1 MTPPAVV
8 AGRVLVDELVRCG
21 VGEACLAPGSRSAPI
36 ALALHADPRIRLHV
50 RFDERSAGF
59 LALGLAKAT
68 GRPAAVV
75 CTSGTAA
82 ANLHPAVLE
91 ADQAHVPLLVLTA
104 DRPPELRGT
113 GANQTVDQLHL
124 YGRAVRWFHELG
136 VPEDRPGGNAEWRS
150 VVSRAWAEAIGALG
164 RPPGPVHLDV
174 PFRDPLVTTAGD
186 PTTAGDAAAGPH
198 PTTAPTAGAWGAAE
212 GRPAGAPWT
221 AALPGTRAPADR
233 DVATLAAL
241 VARAERGLVVVGD
254 TDADVDP
261 LLALA
266 EAAAWPVLAEPSSGA
281 RRGPMAL
288 GAYRALLA
296 DPGWAAAA
304 RPSVVLVAGR
314 VGLSRQVQRLLSSG
328 VPQVVLDPH
337 GGWSDPG
344 RQADRLIAGD
354 PGLLATAVLAGVDRR
369 EPGPWPARWRAGDT
383 AARAAIDAVLD
394 ASDEPSEPRTAR
406 DLAAMVPDG
415 SLLMAGSSMPIR
427 DLDLAQW
434 PREGLRVVANR
445 GASGIDGLVSTAI
458 GAALGHGGPSFALLG
473 DLTLLHDQNGLLV
486 AGQPEPDLVVVVL
499 ANDGG
504 AIFSFLEQ
512 AAAPGF
518 ERVFGTPHGVALAD
532 VARAA
537 GRGHQRV
544 HRAGELGDVV
554 ARARA
559 AGGIQLV
566 EVRTDRHA
574 NVRLHARLQEAVSR
588 ALPPPPPGA

>member
-1 MTPPAVV
+1 MTPPAVL

-21 VGEACLAPGSRSAPI
+21 VGEACLAPGSRSAPL
-36 ALALHADPRIRLHV
+36 ALALHADPRVRLHV
-50 RFDERSAGF
+50 RFDERTAGF

-113 GANQTVDQLHL
+113 GANQTIDQLHL

-136 VPEDRPGGNAEWRS
+136 APEDRPGGNAEWRS
-150 VVSRAWAEAIGALG
+150 VVSRAWAEAVGALG
-164 RPPGPVHLDV
+164 RPPGPVHIDV
-174 PFRDPLVTTAGD
+174 PFREPLVATGDDDGAGRD
-186 PTTAGDAAAGPH
+186 PTA
-198 PTTAPTAGAWGAAE
+198 AGAWGEAE

-221 AALPGTRAPADR
+221 AALPGARAPAER
-233 DVATLAAL
+233 DVATLTAL
-241 VARAERGLVVVGD
+241 VTGAERGLVVVGD
-254 TDADVDP
+254 TDADLDP

-266 EAAAWPVLAEPSSGA
+266 AAAAWPVLAEPSSGA

-314 VGLSRQVQRLLSSG
+314 VGLSRQVQRLLASG
-328 VPQVVLDPH
+328 VPQLVLDPH

-344 RQADRLIAGD
+344 RQAYRLIAGD
-354 PGLLATAVLAGVDRR
+354 PGLLAAAVLTWVDRR

-394 ASDEPSEPRTAR
+394 ADDEPSEPRTAR

-415 SLLMAGSSMPIR
+415 SLLVAGSSMPIR
-427 DLDLAQW
+427 DLDLTQW
-434 PREGLRVVANR
+434 PRDGLRVVGNR

-458 GAALGHGGPSFALLG
+458 GAALGHDGPSFALLG

-512 AAAPGF
+512 ASAPGF
-518 ERVFGTPHGVALAD
+518 ERVFGTPHGVDLAD

-544 HRAGELGDVV
+544 HRAGELGDMV

-588 ALPPPPPGA
+588 ALPAPPAGA